1 MNAVPPSEANLAPD
15 LRTRSMRKS
24 LPHGNGRS
32 PASKY
37 FHASAWKAPCHLARI
52 VRDCRHGQIE
62 RSLFCHLVELFER
75 TWRECIC
82 CIHEEGV
89 GTFGTLETQIEAV
102 GGALGIDMEAFEHR
116 IALFCGSEHALRLVG
131 GRSIDDE
138 HLKAPLGLG
147 GQAVKGTVQGG
158 GSIMRPHD
166 DGHRGVSVAIPCHF
180 AFSCPFCRCQVGA
193 DMLPPSNLTHYQFLF
208 PYP

>member
-1 MNAVPPSEANLAPD
+1 MEGIVVCIYIRRGAI
-15 LRTRSMRKS
+15 R
-24 LPHGNGRS
+24 
-32 PASKY
+32 
-37 FHASAWKAPCHLARI
+37 CHLARI

-102 GGALGIDMEAFEHR
+102 RGALGIDMEAFEHR

-158 GSIMRPHD
+158 GSIMCPHD

-193 DMLPPSNLTHYQFLF
+193 DMLPPQQFDTLPVSLSLPVTAKAALRNTYRTF
-208 PYP
+208 NTPTFFEAA